1 MDEGMGGCLT
11 LGGDWGNL
19 EGRKEDSSF
28 SEEKE
33 AKRLLHWGPRPG
45 WEREPPTD
53 KSLFGSFSS
62 EKERLKP

>member
-33 AKRLLHWGPRPG
+33 AKRLLHWARPRLG
-45 WEREPPTD
+45 ARATNRQ
-53 KSLFGSFSS
+53 KSFWFFFFR
-62 EKERLKP
+62 KRTP